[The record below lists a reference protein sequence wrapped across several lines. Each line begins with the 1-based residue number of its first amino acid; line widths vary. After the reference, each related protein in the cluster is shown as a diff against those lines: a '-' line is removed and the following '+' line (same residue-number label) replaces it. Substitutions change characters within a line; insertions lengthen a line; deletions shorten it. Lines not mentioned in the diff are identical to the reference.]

1 LSRLDVHFESRRGGF
16 TLDCAFKSVEPRV
29 TAICGASGSGK
40 TTLLRC
46 IAGLDRAQAGHL
58 IIDDESWFDSQRSLW
73 RAAHRR
79 PVAYVTQS
87 SDLFAHLDVSAN
99 LNYGWKR
106 LQARARRLRFD
117 DVVDGLRL
125 QPLLRRRVG
134 NLSGGEHQR
143 VSIGRALLRSP
154 QLLLLDEPVSALDTA
169 SRADVLGYLQQVL
182 NTFDVRCLYVSHD
195 LREAARLGNEMLWLE
210 NGRIVAQGRTIDV
223 LTDVRLPF
231 ADRDDAES
239 VLFAQVIQ
247 HEESTSLTQVQCSGG
262 VLWLPNVSAKVGE
275 RIRIQIAARDVS
287 LALAAPG
294 EISILNRL
302 QGTVMD
308 VRNSHHPAQALVRL
322 KLPDAFLL
330 ARVTRK
336 SVAALHLKA
345 GDAVWAL
352 VKSVALLDDS
362 TAQPASSVGDLQ

>member
-1 LSRLDVHFESRRGGF
+1 LSRLDVRFESHHGKF
-16 TLDCAFKSVEPRV
+16 SLDCAFTSVEPRV

-46 IAGLDRAQAGHL
+46 IAGLDRPQAGHL
-58 IIDDESWFDSQRSLW
+58 SIDDESWFDIQRSVW
-73 RAAHRR
+73 RAPHRR
-79 PVAYVTQS
+79 PVGYVTQS
-87 SDLFAHLDVSAN
+87 SDLFAHLDVKAN
-99 LNYGWKR
+99 LSYGWRR
-106 LQARARRLRFD
+106 LDLTARRLRFD
-117 DVVDGLRL
+117 DVVNGLSL
-125 QPLLRRRVG
+125 QPLLRRRVA
-134 NLSGGEHQR
+134 NLSGGERQR

-154 QLLLLDEPVSALDTA
+154 QLLLLDEPVSALDTT

-182 NTFDVRCLYVSHD
+182 STFDVRCLYVSHD
-195 LREAARLGNEMLWLE
+195 LREAARLANEMLWLE
-210 NGRIVAQGRTIDV
+210 HGRIVAQGRTVDV

-239 VLFAQVIQ
+239 VLFARVIQ

-262 VLWLPNVSAKVGE
+262 VLWLPNVSAQVGA
-275 RIRIQIAARDVS
+275 RIQIQIAARDVS

-294 EISILNRL
+294 DISILNRL
-302 QGTVMD
+302 QGTVID
-308 VRNSHHPAQALVRL
+308 VRDSHHPAQALVRL

-336 SVAALHLKA
+336 SVAALHLKP

-352 VKSVALLDDS
+352 VKSVALLDDGS
-362 TAQPASSVGDLQ
+362 ELR